1 MDFKRLGRETE
12 EDAARLVEAL
22 AAVAPAC
29 ITEARDE
36 ATGEVRRAVDFEALR
51 DLLGDAAE
59 EEDDGAEMYQFTWPG
74 KRAARRAAGATISD
88 TLRPYPA
95 ESEAWETT
103 QNLYIE
109 GDNLAVL
116 KLLQRGYMG
125 KVKMIYID
133 PPYNT
138 GNDFIYDDNYAR
150 TAEEE
155 ALEAGIVDDAGVR
168 YRRNPDSRGRFH
180 SDWCSMIY
188 SRLLVARSLLTRDGV
203 IFISIDDSEA
213 YNLRKICNEVF
224 GERNFVG
231 TLIWQSATDNNPR
244 QISTE
249 HEYLFCFAKQAQSL
263 PVWLRESENAQRIQT
278 QFEAIKKKFTDP
290 KVQQEALREWIRKNK
305 SSLNGVTHYNNV
317 DERGVYSNSSNSSN
331 TKPGGYQFDII
342 HPVTHKPCVKPA
354 FGWRWPAK
362 TFWDYEAKGDI
373 EWGADETTQ
382 PHVKKRIE
390 TVQEQL
396 KSIYYEDG
404 RAATKSLEQLMG
416 GKKLFEN
423 PKPLNLIKRLIAF
436 SAQESDAL
444 ILDFFS
450 GSGTTAHAVMQLNAE
465 DGGHRRFIL
474 VQLADKTP
482 EGSAARRAGYA
493 TIPALAQERIR
504 RAGQQIKAGLSA
516 EAAAGLDTG
525 FRLLR
530 LDSENFS
537 GVARTPGEI
546 RQQDLAHYLENIK
559 QGRTALDL
567 LFGAMLRWGLELSL
581 PIATEEAEG
590 VTLYVVNGGAL
601 VACFAAGVTE
611 GVARAMAAHGPARV
625 LFRDG
630 CFSDDT
636 VKINVYELFKQTLGW
651 SEAEAMRNIRV
662 M

>member
-103 QNLYIE
+103 KNLYIE
-109 GDNLAVL
+109 GDNLTVL

-138 GNDFIYDDNYAR
+138 GNDYIYDDNYAR
-150 TAEEE
+150 SAEEE
-155 ALEAGIVDDAGVR
+155 ALEAGLMDDAGVR

-188 SRLLVARSLLTRDGV
+188 SRLLVARSLLARDGI

-213 YNLRKICNEVF
+213 HNLRKICDEVF
-224 GERNFVG
+224 GEDNF
-231 TLIWQSATDNNPR
+231 IINIAWRRTDNQPNIGHAAR
-244 QISTE
+244 VK
-249 HEYLFCFAKQAQSL
+249 EYIACYARSKADLQLGKLPLSDKAKKEY
-263 PVWLRESENAQRIQT
+263 RYE
-278 QFEAIKKKFTDP
+278 
-290 KVQQEALREWIRKNK
+290 
-305 SSLNGVTHYNNV
+305 
-317 DERGVYSNSSNSSN
+317 DERGPFRRAILLHKTRGRKVYPKE
-331 TKPGGYQFDII
+331 TKLGNVLTGPWMVSEEEFDRMDANGEIYWTESGDGQPYGKI
-342 HPVTHKPCVKPA
+342 YLADSKGQIA
-354 FGWRWPAK
+354 NDFWGIEFGTNQRASLEV
-362 TFWDYEAKGDI
+362 EALF
-373 EWGADETTQ
+373 
-382 PHVKKRIE
+382 KKRIF
-390 TVQEQL
+390 
-396 KSIYYEDG
+396 D
-404 RAATKSLEQLMG
+404 
-416 GKKLFEN
+416 F
-423 PKPLNLIKRLIAF
+423 PKPVSLLYNLLSIGTDKD
-436 SAQESDAL
+436 SL

-474 VQLADKTP
+474 VQLAEKTP
-482 EGSAARRAGYA
+482 EGSAAQQAGYA

-516 EAAAGLDTG
+516 EAAAGFDTG
-525 FRLLR
+525 FRLLK
-530 LDSENFS
+530 LDTENFS
-537 GVARTPGEI
+537 DVARTPGKV

-559 QGRTALDL
+559 SGRTALDL

-590 VTLYVVNGGAL
+590 VTLYVVNGGVL
-601 VACFAAGVTE
+601 VACFTAGVTE